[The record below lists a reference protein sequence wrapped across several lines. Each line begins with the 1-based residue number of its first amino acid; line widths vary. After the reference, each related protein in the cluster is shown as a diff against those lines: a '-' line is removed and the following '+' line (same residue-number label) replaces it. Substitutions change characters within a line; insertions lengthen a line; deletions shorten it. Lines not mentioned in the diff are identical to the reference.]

1 MSTLEEHLAV
11 SFPEREDYAS
21 LGGFLAA
28 RAGKVPEVGTVVVW
42 EGFRFIVREGDKRRA
57 TKVEIVR
64 APRRSSAPV
73 SSASAE

>member
-1 MSTLEEHLAV
+1 MPVSALEDRLSV
-11 SFPEREDYAS
+11 SFPDRDDYAS

-28 RAGKVPEVGTVVVW
+28 RAGRVPEVGTVVVW

-64 APRRSSAPV
+64 TRPSLPSAGV
-73 SSASAE
+73 TA